1 MATLEELCTSGIGVL
16 EELKRMADEERR
28 LERERWLEQHRSVR
42 IFDSYEDALQYL
54 RDNPDK
60 YIEWHVKTLH
70 YLPELDLFESFEQ
83 DYGIDGVIPY
93 DVIVKY
99 SAEQLLSDVY
109 DFLEEKGYSI
119 NELKD
124 ERGKLEYVYTID

>member
-16 EELKRMADEERR
+16 EELKRAADEERR

-99 SAEQLLSDVY
+99 SAEQLLSGVY

-119 NELKD
+119 DELKD

>member
-16 EELKRMADEERR
+16 EELKRAADEERR

-54 RDNPDK
+54 RDNPEK
-60 YIEWHVKTLH
+60 YIEWHAKTLH

-119 NELKD
+119 DELKD

>member
-16 EELKRMADEERR
+16 EELKRAADEERR
-28 LERERWLEQHRSVR
+28 LERERWLELDRSVR

-70 YLPELDLFESFEQ
+70 YLPELDLFESYEQ

-99 SAEQLLSDVY
+99 SAEQLLSGVY

>member
-16 EELKRMADEERR
+16 EELKRAADEERR

-54 RDNPDK
+54 RDNPGK

-99 SAEQLLSDVY
+99 SAEQLLSGVY

-119 NELKD
+119 DELKD